1 MKEKIWSI
9 KSGFTKPKGFT
20 PRYSIMHTA
29 ESNYSNFVIEYLAK
43 SKPNS
48 KYFALFIRGPDAF
61 ESSKKIEVENLVTHS
76 L

>member
-29 ESNYSNFVIEYLAK
+29 ESNYSNFVIEYL
-43 SKPNS
+43 
-48 KYFALFIRGPDAF
+48 G
-61 ESSKKIEVENLVTHS
+61 EIET
-76 L
+76 